1 MAFNRLQGAHD
12 QHDQHDQRD
21 KSRATGVPTGKIS
34 AGLAQLLELPVAIAP
49 ASHSQLQKAGRFV
62 KAANAF

>member
-1 MAFNRLQGAHD
+1 MIND
-12 QHDQHDQRD
+12 QHVGHAQHVRHD
-21 KSRATGVPTGKIS
+21 KSYATGVPTGKIS
-34 AGLAQLLELPVAIAP
+34 AGLAQSLELPAAIAP

>member
-1 MAFNRLQGAHD
+1 MTNDQHVRHD
-12 QHDQHDQRD
+12 QHD
-21 KSRATGVPTGKIS
+21 KSYATGVPTGKIS
-34 AGLAQLLELPVAIAP
+34 AGLAQSLELPAAIAP

>member
-1 MAFNRLQGAHD
+1 MTNDQHVRHDRHD
-12 QHDQHDQRD
+12 QHD
-21 KSRATGVPTGKIS
+21 KSYATGVPTGKIS
-34 AGLAQLLELPVAIAP
+34 AGLAQSLELPAAIAP